1 VEATQI
7 EGVVEARV
15 YRRPGFQFGP
25 FRRGSDRAGF
35 VLAAGGSKAD
45 ALARADR
52 AAALIRFETTDAR
65 AVV

>member
-1 VEATQI
+1 
-7 EGVVEARV
+7 V
-15 YRRPGFQFGP
+15 YRRPGFRFGP

-35 VLAAGGSKAD
+35 VLAVGDSKED

-52 AAALIRFETTDAR
+52 AAALIRFEMTDAR